1 MSDDVGQTG
10 GNAPEWRPEAV
21 EPPMPGEAPV
31 AEPTAAL
38 AAAATG
44 PVVEPMPSSDDPA
57 VVEPGPAPVFESPVA
72 TVAVTAPVEVRH
84 GPRPSR
90 ARWAVAGV
98 IALVIVALSAAGL
111 FALAGASGSSQVA
124 AWAPSDAV
132 VYTEVRGDLPGD
144 QRQNL
149 GSFLA
154 HFPGFADQ
162 SSLDAKLDEAF
173 DRIVAK
179 ATNDKHDWT
188 KEIKP
193 WFGGQV
199 GLSVSALPTASA
211 AGGGDAKNAHGLMIV
226 SEKDPAAAIAW
237 LKSVTSATTK
247 DESYGGVTLTVSDTA
262 GGVAL
267 AATATDGVL
276 LVGDEASVKS
286 AVDRGGKD
294 GLTTV
299 ANYKTAMSS
308 LSGDQLSRTYLDMHA
323 YFAALKDMAATLGT
337 SAAVDAATLA
347 KLPDWFA
354 SGTRIESDAVS
365 GEVVVP
371 TPSGAPKVVDKP
383 SEVAKHVP
391 ATTLA
396 LLEAHDVGT
405 TLQTALAEAKKQTAY
420 ADSIAQ
426 IEQAAAILGGLDN
439 AIGWIGDTGIVV
451 TSDGKTPG
459 GGLVIVPT
467 DPKKADQFI
476 TQIKNLLAL
485 AGGSSGATVKEE
497 PYGSGTITTIDF
509 GDINKLMGGSASAA
523 GSPLTG
529 NAELSIT
536 SQGGVVI
543 VGIGPAWV
551 KSIVDVKPGSS
562 LADQARYKDAMARV
576 GASNVSSIYVDIAG
590 TRALVEP
597 LIAKQPGSNY
607 ATDVKPYVAPFDVLA
622 GATSTKGDNG
632 TIKYVLTVTKP
643 Q

>member
-10 GNAPEWRPEAV
+10 SNVPEWRPDAIQ
-21 EPPMPGEAPV
+21 PPMPGATPG
-31 AEPTAAL
+31 AEPTPDMTT
-38 AAAATG
+38 AAAPG
-44 PVVEPMPSSDDPA
+44 IEPMPAVATPVSAPDPGSAFEPA
-57 VVEPGPAPVFESPVA
+57 VA
-72 TVAVTAPVEVRH
+72 TAALTAPVEVRH

-124 AWAPSDAV
+124 AWAPSDSI

-173 DRIVAK
+173 DRIVGK
-179 ATNDKHDWT
+179 ASNDKHDWT

-199 GLSVSALPTASA
+199 GLSVSDLPTTA
-211 AGGGDAKNAHGLMIV
+211 AKAKDTRALVVV
-226 SEKDPAAAIAW
+226 SQKDPAAAIAW
-237 LKSVTSATTK
+237 TKSIASGTAK
-247 DESYGGVTLTVSDTA
+247 DESYKGATLTVFDTSD
-262 GGVAL
+262 GVAA
-267 AATATDGVL
+267 AATATGGVL
-276 LVGDEASVKS
+276 LIGDEASVKS

-299 ANYKTAMSS
+299 ANYNTAMSS

-323 YFAALKDMAATLGT
+323 YFAAMKDMAGSLGGGATI
-337 SAAVDAATLA
+337 DAAALA

-354 SGTRIESDAVS
+354 SGTRVESDAIA
-365 GEVVVP
+365 GELVAP
-371 TPSGAPKVVDKP
+371 LPSGATKVVDKP
-383 SEVAKHVP
+383 SEIAKHVP
-391 ATTLA
+391 STTLA

-405 TLQTALAEAKKQTAY
+405 TLQTGLAEAKKQTAY

-426 IEQAAAILGGLDN
+426 IEQAAAMLGGLDN
-439 AIGWIGDTGIVV
+439 AVGWIGDAAIVV

-467 DPKKADQFI
+467 DTKKADQFI
-476 TQIKNLLAL
+476 TQVKNLLAL

-497 PYGSGTITTIDF
+497 PYGSGTITTVDF
-509 GDINKLMGGSASAA
+509 GDINKLMGGSVSAA

-529 NAELSIT
+529 NAELSFT
-536 SQGGVVI
+536 NQGGVVI
-543 VGIGPAWV
+543 VGVGPAWV

-576 GASNVSSIYVDIAG
+576 GTSNASSLFFDIAA
-590 TRALVEP
+590 TRVLVEP
-597 LIAKQPGSNY
+597 LVAKQPGSTY

-622 GATSTKGDNG
+622 GATSTKGDTG

>member
-10 GNAPEWRPEAV
+10 GTTPEWRPGSIQ
-21 EPPMPGEAPV
+21 PPTPDATPP
-31 AEPTAAL
+31 EPTPAEAAVV
-38 AAAATG
+38 T
-44 PVVEPMPSSDDPA
+44 PVVEPVASPT
-57 VVEPGPAPVFESPVA
+57 VEPVVA
-72 TVAVTAPVEVRH
+72 TVAATSPVEVRQ

-124 AWAPSDAV
+124 AWAPTDSIF
-132 VYTEVRGDLPGD
+132 YSEVRGDLPGD

-149 GSFLA
+149 GAFLA

-173 DRIVAK
+173 DRIVGK

-199 GLSVSALPTASA
+199 GLSASGLPTAGADSTKA
-211 AGGGDAKNAHGLMIV
+211 ADTKNAHGLMIV
-226 SEKDPAAAIAW
+226 SQKDPAAAIAW

-247 DESYGGVTLTVSDTA
+247 DESYDGVTLTVSDTA

-299 ANYKTAMSS
+299 PNYKTAMSS
-308 LSGDQLSRTYLDMHA
+308 LSGDQLSRTYVDMHA
-323 YFAALKDMAATLGT
+323 YFAALKDMAGTLGGGA
-337 SAAVDAATLA
+337 SVDAAMLA

-354 SGTRIESDAVS
+354 SGTRVESDAIS
-365 GEVVVP
+365 GQLVAP
-371 TPSGAPKVVDKP
+371 TPSGAPKVADSP
-383 SEVAKHVP
+383 SEIAKHVP
-391 ATTLA
+391 ASTLA
-396 LLEAHDVGT
+396 LLETHHLGT

-420 ADSIAQ
+420 ADSIAK
-426 IEQAAAILGGLDN
+426 IEQAAALLGGLDN
-439 AIGWIGDTGIVV
+439 AIGWIGDAGAVV

-467 DPKKADQFI
+467 DPAKADQFI

-485 AGGSSGATVKEE
+485 SGGSSGVTVKEE
-497 PYGSGTITTIDF
+497 PYGAGTITTVDF
-509 GDINKLMGGSASAA
+509 GDLNKLTGGSMTVA
-523 GSPLTG
+523 GSPFKG
-529 NAELSIT
+529 DAELSFT

-543 VGIGPAWV
+543 VGVGPAWV

-562 LADQARYKDAMARV
+562 LADQARYKDAMNRV
-576 GASNVSSIYVDIAG
+576 GASNASSLFFDIAA

-597 LIAKQPGSNY
+597 LLAKEPGSNY
-607 ATDVKPYVAPFDVLA
+607 TTDIKPYVAPFDVLA
-622 GATSTKGDNG
+622 GATSTKGDNV
-632 TIKYVLTVTKP
+632 TFTYVLTVIKP